1 MAGPNELDARR
12 RPAPR
17 LITRQLLV
25 FTAVVAAAAL
35 LPLALDPAREWL
47 RPALWLAVVLFYR
60 WIEQSVFRAS
70 PVVGVRAGEWLFL
83 PIYLG
88 VTGSILLPAVEF
100 FFFPRPIA
108 WPVVGTG
115 LALALCGTIIRYTA
129 IDALGEQLST
139 HVEVRPNHRLVDSGP
154 FRYVRHPGTTGAMIL
169 FVGAALVL
177 QAYFSLLYIVGF
189 LGTLLVIRMFIEER
203 HSAAH
208 MPGYREYMGRTKRLI
223 PFLF

>member
-1 MAGPNELDARR
+1 MAGPNEGAER

-17 LITRQLLV
+17 LLTRQLLV
-25 FTAVVAAAAL
+25 FTAVCAAAAL
-35 LPLALDPAREWL
+35 LPLLLDPAREWL
-47 RPALWLAVVLFYR
+47 RPVLWLGVVLFYR
-60 WIEQSVFRAS
+60 WIEQTVFRAS
-70 PVVGVRAGEWLFL
+70 PVVGMRAGEWLFL

-100 FFFPRPIA
+100 FFFPRPIS
-108 WPVVGTG
+108 WPVVASG
-115 LALALCGTIIRYTA
+115 LALALCGTIIRYSA

-139 HVEVRPNHRLVDSGP
+139 HVEVRPNHRLVDTGP

-189 LGTLLVIRMFIEER
+189 LGTLLIIRMFIEER

-208 MPGYREYMGRTKRLI
+208 MAGYREYMQRTKRLI